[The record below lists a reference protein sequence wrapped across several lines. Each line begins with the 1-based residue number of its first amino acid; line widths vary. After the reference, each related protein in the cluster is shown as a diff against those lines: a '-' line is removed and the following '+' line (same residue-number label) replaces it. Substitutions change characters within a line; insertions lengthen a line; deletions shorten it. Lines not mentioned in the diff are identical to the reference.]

1 MLEVVDDLVDFG
13 FYATSDHLRKLL
25 GPLFSV
31 LASDDHQA
39 SDAQQSKTIIL
50 RIVGRILGMLG
61 QCLIQAALTEFLV
74 IRTSLKRDSE
84 KTTDD
89 AQEAQ
94 RIPGKIA

>member
-1 MLEVVDDLVDFG
+1 MRSYLADRDTCTFNNPARNALTLQVLEVVDDLVDFG

-39 SDAQQSKTIIL
+39 SEAQQSKTIIL

-61 QCLIQAALTEFLV
+61 QCLIRALTEFPL
-74 IRTSLKRDSE
+74 
-84 KTTDD
+84 
-89 AQEAQ
+89 
-94 RIPGKIA
+94 